1 MKVAIDFENTLTKF
15 EVFEFANDLLNEG
28 IEVHVLTSRIGHIK
42 SDYNNDILKAARGL
56 NIPYA
61 NVIFTSDIRGYFHN
75 NQDIRVYLSDNL
87 INLQLSLNWLTC
99 VPIFGNKNWKRECF
113 GLVERKA

>member
-42 SDYNNDILKAARGL
+42 SDYNKDILKMARGL

-61 NVIFTSDIRGYFHN
+61 NLIFTNDKKDYFINHP
-75 NQDIRVYLSDNL
+75 IYEFCLSDNL
-87 INLQLSLNWLTC
+87 IDLQLVDVLVKT
-99 VPIFGNKNWKRECF
+99 VPIFGNKNWKRECL
-113 GLVERKA
+113 GLIGSKV

>member
-28 IEVHVLTSRIGHIK
+28 IEVHVLTSKIGHIK
-42 SDYNNDILKAARGL
+42 SDYNKDILKAARGL

-61 NVIFTSDIRGYFHN
+61 NVIFTNDKRDYFLSHKGYEF
-75 NQDIRVYLSDNL
+75 YLSDNL
-87 INLQLSLNWLTC
+87 IDLQLVDGLVKT
-99 VPIFGNKNWKRECF
+99 VPIFGNKNWKRECL
-113 GLVERKA
+113 GLVGCKA